1 MEEKV
6 KPLVEQEKAV
16 RRDSESLSDK
26 KTAKKSEF
34 FYF

>member
-1 MEEKV
+1 MEGKV

-26 KTAKKSEF
+26 KTTPVRDKK
-34 FYF
+34 